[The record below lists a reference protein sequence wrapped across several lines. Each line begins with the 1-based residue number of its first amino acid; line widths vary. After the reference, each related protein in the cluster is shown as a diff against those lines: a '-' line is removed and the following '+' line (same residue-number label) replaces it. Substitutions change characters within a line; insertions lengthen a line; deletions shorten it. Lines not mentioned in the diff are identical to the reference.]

1 MSSLLSTVSIAALAF
16 AVEVHT
22 AADILGV
29 AADNFHRTDSLAFGS
44 LDNLVHGH
52 DVAHGKGTP
61 TYSAAVNG
69 ETYKSSGAGYQFS
82 VDAEGIARVCRLS
95 WHNGVVPGPTLA

>member
-1 MSSLLSTVSIAALAF
+1 MAQAES
-16 AVEVHT
+16 
-22 AADILGV
+22 
-29 AADNFHRTDSLAFGS
+29 TDSRLYFA
-44 LDNLVHGH
+44 
-52 DVAHGKGTP
+52 GTNGDFYYTAGQGYRRHIAGGNS

-95 WHNGVVPGPTLA
+95 WHTTAPPLPATRLCLSVQ